1 MFSQSSGETSPVK
14 EFRGVEIAFGALPAA
29 TCSRV
34 IANSPGL
41 NERPSRTSTRGVVTL
56 YQGSTAQPA
65 IRNSI
70 FLASVTRREASRI
83 SIETRSPWPS

>member
-1 MFSQSSGETSPVK
+1 VFSQSSGETSPVK

-34 IANSPGL
+34 ISPGL
-41 NERPSRTSTRGVVTL
+41 NERPSRTFTRGVVTL

-83 SIETRSPWPS
+83 SSETRSPWPS